1 MATTW
6 NSPIYWYTDGYAGGS
21 VYQANRARMKL
32 NGTFV
37 PGSQYP
43 INGFNSPQGV
53 NTSGYLLLGNNNN
66 SISDG
71 QSIFNQKG
79 AFSLLHLNGETA
91 SNGYQEFG
99 YRPWMKTGVT
109 FTGNRDLSYM
119 GLRQIGTDEDIT
131 ETTLVWSDNGG
142 TSNPG
147 PDDLSFRFTSGGGNN
162 SISSINLQTPTDLDG
177 LHVARFTPEGLF
189 GLGNTFGVN
198 TTGTP
203 IDLYVRPASLAH
215 YSLSNNRSV
224 WQQFTNRNILLNTGT
239 GELATDGF
247 RLGILGNDSLNRNGI
262 ALVYNQENRPLLL
275 SANANTN
282 NVNGFTTN
290 ERLRIMAYNTPTVLP
305 TVPATYGFYN
315 PAPDSIPNNITRMS
329 ISHNPLSP
337 VTRPLSLLHLGY
349 NTGSILNPNSTD
361 GWRSWMDVGMFVAQ
375 GTDNVFLGL
384 KREPSLN
391 PFQPDRYDAVL
402 NWGDNQ
408 VPDLINGAGPDNL
421 RFIFTSTT
429 TATFGVGDSISQSFN
444 GLETGRFYPG
454 LDTTFTYLLPD
465 SIDLYGRFG
474 VGDFTASGVN
484 ENPTHKLDVIG
495 NGRFRYLPDSLY
507 VADSTVNKIVMVD
520 SMGVL
525 RWASFSPVSLGASC
539 ADTVNGK
546 LAFNTK
552 IDLNNYNFYF
562 VNNDS
567 TTVNHVGVG
576 YDCSTDLPGKLSVYQ
591 WHPDTLT
598 INSTAVH
605 AINEDVS
612 SGIDGSIHTA
622 VLGHALG
629 TPTNFD
635 VYRVNRGG
643 DFFGTN
649 SFYNNG
655 ILAYALDGAYS
666 QSVNEAGVFRA
677 WGGERAWGIHSVAS
691 SATGEN
697 TGIRAIGSYGLDAYG
712 IFAEANMATNNYSA
726 YFSGA
731 GVSGSDWFWLSDST
745 LKSNVLE
752 EQNLLPLMSKLRPV
766 NYMMNTTDY
775 DYMNLSGNL
784 QHGFISQE
792 VQTIF
797 PELVQTVVYPAKYDS
812 LGVEISPRTEALGL
826 NYNGFI
832 SLNTQAIIELNR
844 KVENQTLSDESLK
857 VDVVD
862 LENSLSKIL
871 DLRGVTYDWNS
882 GAIDSLQLDHNTHI
896 GFIAQEVHEVDSL
909 LTYTDDLDFVHVDYA
924 KVVPILVEAVQ
935 EMNEIIENQATT
947 IAELENSVLSQQNE
961 INDLNARLTTLENCL
976 SGILPFLCQMNHT
989 MIAPTQE
996 EIQEQLRSHIDV
1008 ELNNAQTIVLDQNV
1022 PNPFAETTTINYTIP
1037 ESVQRAQIH
1046 FYDAGGNLI
1055 KTVDITERGEGQ
1067 LNVFAQD
1074 LSSGV
1079 YTYSLVADG
1088 KHIATKRMVK
1098 Q

>member
-1 MATTW
+1 
-6 NSPIYWYTDGYAGGS
+6 
-21 VYQANRARMKL
+21 
-32 NGTFV
+32 
-37 PGSQYP
+37 
-43 INGFNSPQGV
+43 
-53 NTSGYLLLGNNNN
+53 
-66 SISDG
+66 
-71 QSIFNQKG
+71 
-79 AFSLLHLNGETA
+79 
-91 SNGYQEFG
+91 
-99 YRPWMKTGVT
+99 
-109 FTGNRDLSYM
+109 
-119 GLRQIGTDEDIT
+119 
-131 ETTLVWSDNGG
+131 
-142 TSNPG
+142 
-147 PDDLSFRFTSGGGNN
+147 
-162 SISSINLQTPTDLDG
+162 
-177 LHVARFTPEGLF
+177 
-189 GLGNTFGVN
+189 
-198 TTGTP
+198 
-203 IDLYVRPASLAH
+203 
-215 YSLSNNRSV
+215 
-224 WQQFTNRNILLNTGT
+224 
-239 GELATDGF
+239 
-247 RLGILGNDSLNRNGI
+247 
-262 ALVYNQENRPLLL
+262 
-275 SANANTN
+275 
-282 NVNGFTTN
+282 
-290 ERLRIMAYNTPTVLP
+290 
-305 TVPATYGFYN
+305 
-315 PAPDSIPNNITRMS
+315 
-329 ISHNPLSP
+329 
-337 VTRPLSLLHLGY
+337 
-349 NTGSILNPNSTD
+349 
-361 GWRSWMDVGMFVAQ
+361 MFVAQ
-375 GTDNVFLGL
+375 GTDNVFLVL

-465 SIDLYGRFG
+465 SLDLYGRFG

-525 RWASFSPVSLGASC
+525 RWASFSPVSLGAACS
-539 ADTVNGK
+539 DTINGK

-622 VLGHALG
+622 ILGHALG
-629 TPTNFD
+629 IPTNYD

-643 DFFGTN
+643 DFFATN

-655 ILAYALDGAYS
+655 VFAYVIDGANPE
-666 QSVNEAGVFRA
+666 SVNEAGLFRA
-677 WGGERAWGIHSVAS
+677 FGGDRAAGVVSNAAGAAS
-691 SATGEN
+691 INYGVYTIANDGEE
-697 TGIRAIGSYGLDAYG
+697 AYG
-712 IFAEANMATNNYSA
+712 IYADANGASTNY
-726 YFSGA
+726 A
-731 GVSGSDWFWLSDST
+731 GFFVGNGVHTGTWTNPSDST
-745 LKSNVLE
+745 LKHHVAS
-752 EQNLLPLMSKLRPV
+752 EQNLLPIITRLRPV
-766 NYMMNTTDY
+766 NYLMKTDEY
-775 DYMNLSGNL
+775 DYMNLSEGL

-792 VQTIF
+792 VQTFF
-797 PELVQTVVYPAKYDS
+797 PELVKTIIHPAQYDS

-857 VDVVD
+857 VNVVD
-862 LENSLSKIL
+862 LENSLAKIL
-871 DLRGVTYDWNS
+871 ELRGVTYDWNS
-882 GAIDSLQLDHNTHI
+882 GAVDSLQLDHNTHI

-909 LTYTDDLDFVHVDYA
+909 LTYTDDLDFLHVDYA
-924 KVVPILVEAVQ
+924 KVVPVMVEAIQ
-935 EMNEIIENQATT
+935 EMNEVIENQATT
-947 IAELENSVLSQQNE
+947 ISDLENTVATQQSE
-961 INDLNARLTTLENCL
+961 IDDLNARLTTLENCL
-976 SGILPFLCQMNHT
+976 SGILPFLCQMSHT

-996 EIQEQLRSHIDV
+996 DVQEQLRSHIDV
-1008 ELNNAQTIVLDQNV
+1008 ELNNARSIVLDQNV
-1022 PNPFAETTTINYTIP
+1022 PNPFAETTTINFSIP

-1046 FYDAGGNLI
+1046 FYDASGNLI
-1055 KTVDITERGEGQ
+1055 KTVDINERGDGKI
-1067 LNVFAQD
+1067 NVFAQD

-1088 KHIATKRMVK
+1088 KHIASKRMVK